1 MEVFRTAASNGTK
14 LNVNEVMQAVRQIAD
29 DTGKLRTYLS
39 IKIIHS
45 KI

>member
-39 IKIIHS
+39 IKITHS